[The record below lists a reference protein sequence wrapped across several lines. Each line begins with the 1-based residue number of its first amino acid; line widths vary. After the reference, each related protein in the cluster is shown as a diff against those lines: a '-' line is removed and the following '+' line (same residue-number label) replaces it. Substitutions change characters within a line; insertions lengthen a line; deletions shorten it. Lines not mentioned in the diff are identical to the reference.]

1 MFINNIVFVHSS
13 IEGHLDCFHLLVTVN
28 NAVMNWVYKYLFE
41 SLLSILAGIYP
52 EVEFLDYIVNLSLI
66 F

>member
-1 MFINNIVFVHSS
+1 M
-13 IEGHLDCFHLLVTVN
+13 DCFHLLVTVN

-41 SLLSILAGIYP
+41 SLLSILTGIYP
-52 EVEFLDYIVNLSLI
+52 EVEFLDNIVNLSLI